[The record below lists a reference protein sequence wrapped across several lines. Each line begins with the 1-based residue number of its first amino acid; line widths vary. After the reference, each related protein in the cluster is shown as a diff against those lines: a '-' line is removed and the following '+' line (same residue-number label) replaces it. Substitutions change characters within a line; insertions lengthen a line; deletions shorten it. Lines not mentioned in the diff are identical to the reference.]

1 TILTTLVLI
10 AAIVW
15 GTYTVILIQGEAVR
29 TQNPHERV
37 SEVEP
42 WEYNINWAG
51 GRSNWFDDI
60 NYTDLPLDQQLPQD
74 LLQQMNNTL
83 FLVEPV
89 DPAQLWRSSA
99 YDRYDGSGWDNLL
112 LLSLR
117 LVPKGTQSIQYT

>member
-1 TILTTLVLI
+1 MPSTSIAGLLKHAHCLIERYIPLSAATTTETKRKIGAFTILTTLVLI
-10 AAIVW
+10 AALVW

-60 NYTDLPLDQQLPQD
+60 N
-74 LLQQMNNTL
+74 
-83 FLVEPV
+83 
-89 DPAQLWRSSA
+89 
-99 YDRYDGSGWDNLL
+99 
-112 LLSLR
+112 
-117 LVPKGTQSIQYT
+117 